1 MPVQGRALPQSQVLP
16 LLQQQ
21 VPGTAVQRQ
30 YLQHLV
36 GIGSANSEIHTDLAV
51 QLVSWA
57 ASQMP
62 PVNPRCAAS
71 WCKPAAA
78 DLLLHLSRD
87 DVHGHEALCL
97 GAP

>member
-1 MPVQGRALPQSQVLP
+1 MPVQGRTLPQSQVLP

-21 VPGTAVQRQ
+21 APGTAVQRQ

-36 GIGSANSEIHTDLAV
+36 GIGSADSEIHTDLAV

-71 WCKPAAA
+71 WCKPVAA
-78 DLLLHLSRD
+78 DQLTMLEKQSLQ
-87 DVHGHEALCL
+87 ALM
-97 GAP
+97 